1 MARLFILRPKQVT
14 MPSIGVLPSN
24 YTTLRCMHYAEL
36 FLQSHGLPNWNESRW
51 STVSSASPLTSQESQ
66 SMLHY
71 FFSLTVYLTRITV
84 DAALFLQLHPLPHKN
99 HSRCCTISSASP
111 HISWCT
117 FSIASKATGM
127 EYYWLLSINI
137 DPPVCHSLNHSHR
150 AHYISELGSGLY

>member
-71 FFSLTVYLTRITV
+71 FFSLTPYLTRITV
-84 DAALFLQLHPLPHKN
+84 DAALFLQPHRLPHKN

-111 HISWCT
+111 LTSQESQSMLHYFFSFTAYLMMHILYRKQSNWYG
-117 FSIASKATGM
+117 I
-127 EYYWLLSINI
+127 LLVVI
-137 DPPVCHSLNHSHR
+137 D
-150 AHYISELGSGLY
+150 